1 MTTETAERTQMEP
14 GTAFDT
20 VTTALAG
27 LYDTAHEMRAW
38 PVVSEVRRLLI
49 ASYELLRNGLV
60 GDRSQQLAAALAAC
74 SGRQPTILAAR
85 GMWVDLISGAPLQ
98 SEGIDL
104 NAALLLCMAAQ
115 HGIHRRRCE
124 RARSDTV
131 AWLWPDCR
139 HPWCAVAAQV
149 DRMS

>member
-1 MTTETAERTQMEP
+1 MTTETAERTQME
-14 GTAFDT
+14 AFDT

-85 GMWVDLISGAPLQ
+85 GMWVDLISGAPLRSEEHTSELQ
-98 SEGIDL
+98 SRENL
-104 NAALLLCMAAQ
+104 VC
-115 HGIHRRRCE
+115 
-124 RARSDTV
+124 
-131 AWLWPDCR
+131 
-139 HPWCAVAAQV
+139 
-149 DRMS
+149 